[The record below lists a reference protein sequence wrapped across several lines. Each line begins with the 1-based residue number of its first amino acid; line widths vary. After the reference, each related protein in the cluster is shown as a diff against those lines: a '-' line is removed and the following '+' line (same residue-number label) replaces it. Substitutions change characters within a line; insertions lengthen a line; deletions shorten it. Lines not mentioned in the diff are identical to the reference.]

1 MKFMCGIKVTKKVL
15 IFSVLLFT
23 SCFQSYLIN
32 RKVSKTKFEKI
43 KEVQGII
50 IQHLLK
56 IENNWQKSHIL
67 TEKNVREIFY
77 FLPNE
82 EQNKIVQLLDEEV
95 SMISV
100 DNHRITFEIRNSM
113 DNPFIF
119 YQYQQLTL
127 IYCNNDAYCSMP
139 AVFVGGKLLKKLENN
154 WFLVLYNESNRFSGC

>member
-1 MKFMCGIKVTKKVL
+1 MCGTNVNKYVL

-23 SCFQSYLIN
+23 SCFPSYLIN

-43 KEVQGII
+43 KEVQVLIS
-50 IQHLLK
+50 QHLLK

-67 TEKNVREIFY
+67 TEQNVREIFY

-95 SMISV
+95 IMISV

-119 YQYQQLTL
+119 YQYQQLKL
-127 IYCNNDAYCSMP
+127 IYCNNDIYCSIP
-139 AVFVGGKLLKKLENN
+139 AVFVGGKLLKKIENN

>member
-1 MKFMCGIKVTKKVL
+1 MCGTNVNKYVL

-23 SCFQSYLIN
+23 SCFPSYLIN

-43 KEVQGII
+43 KEVQVLIS
-50 IQHLLK
+50 QHLLK

-82 EQNKIVQLLDEEV
+82 EQNKIVKLLDEEV

-113 DNPFIF
+113 DNPFVF

-127 IYCNNDAYCSMP
+127 IYCDNAAYCSMP
-139 AVFVGGKLLKKLENN
+139 RVFVGGKLLKKIENN

>member
-1 MKFMCGIKVTKKVL
+1 MCGTNVTKYAL
-15 IFSVLLFT
+15 IFSVFLFI
-23 SCFQSYLIN
+23 SCFPSYLIN

-43 KEVQGII
+43 KEVQVLIS
-50 IQHLLK
+50 QHLLK

-67 TEKNVREIFY
+67 TEQNVREIFY

-100 DNHRITFEIRNSM
+100 DNKMIAFEIRNSM
-113 DNPFIF
+113 HNPFIF

-127 IYCNNDAYCSMP
+127 IYCNNDAYCSMSG
-139 AVFVGGKLLKKLENN
+139 VFGDDKLLKKLENN
-154 WFLVLYNESNRFSGC
+154 WFLVLINESNRFSGC

>member
-1 MKFMCGIKVTKKVL
+1 MCGTNITKYL
-15 IFSVLLFT
+15 LTFSVLLFT
-23 SCFQSYLIN
+23 SCFPSYLIN
-32 RKVSKTKFEKI
+32 RKVSKTKFEQI
-43 KEVQGII
+43 KEVQVII
-50 IQHLLK
+50 CQHLLK

-77 FLPNE
+77 FLSND

-100 DNHRITFEIRNSM
+100 DNQGIAFEIRNSM

-139 AVFVGGKLLKKLENN
+139 AVFVGGKLLKKIENN
-154 WFLVLYNESNRFSGC
+154 WFLVLINASNRFGGC